1 MSQGAAVWRA
11 FVFLQAMSIR
21 NLVTHRLKR
30 LRQPKYLFGAIA
42 GIAYFYF
49 IFFRRGAM
57 GDWRGG
63 HHSTSLGWTQQPGV
77 MAVII
82 ALAAL
87 VLLGIVVVAWVVPT
101 KRAALTFSE
110 AEVAFL
116 FPAPLTRRMLIHYKL
131 LRAQIGI
138 LLSAF
143 LFTLISH
150 RFSMFGGNPLWH
162 AAGWWLLLS
171 TIRLHFIGASFWR
184 DYLLE
189 LGVNV
194 WLRRLLV
201 LGIVL
206 ALLVA
211 SMAWMK
217 TRIALPTQDDLASL
231 QAMTAYVSGFLST
244 PPLAWALVPFK
255 WMVAPLFAVD
265 AATFARTA
273 PAAVLILLLHY
284 VWVVRSDTAFED
296 ASIDA
301 SRKRASKV
309 ARMRSGKSAFDRSPT
324 KPRTAPFG
332 LAPRGFVPVA
342 FLWTSLIALGPF
354 YRLRTWLIA
363 CAVVVAGGLWMAAR
377 PQFHPVLL
385 VIGAIT
391 LMLAGWLL
399 VFAPMLMQR
408 SLSRVFLHLDVL
420 KASPL
425 SGKQIVLGEL
435 LTPITLLTLAQWLA
449 LLIAAVVFVGP
460 AVTGHAN
467 TDMTGGG
474 AIAAALLTPGNILV
488 ALLCVGL
495 LAPLL
500 CGLMLCVPFAGML
513 LFPSWLAGSSSRSSG
528 GGVEVMGQRMI
539 FFAGY
544 VLVLA
549 VAMLPAAIVGAIAF
563 FAGQWLGGMK
573 LALVVATLLGGAV
586 LLGELWLALAWLGRR
601 AERLDLSQE
610 QLQ

>member
-11 FVFLQAMSIR
+11 FVFLQTMSIR
-21 NLVTHRLKR
+21 NLVMHRLKR

-42 GIAYFYF
+42 GIGYFYF

-63 HHSTSLGWTQQPGV
+63 HRTADLGWMQQPGV
-77 MAVII
+77 MAVVIG
-82 ALAAL
+82 LAAL
-87 VLLGIVVVAWVVPT
+87 LLLVIVVLAWVVPT

-131 LRAQIGI
+131 LRAQLGI

-150 RFSMFGGNPLWH
+150 RASMFGGNPVLH
-162 AAGWWLLLS
+162 AAGWWILLS

-189 LGVNV
+189 RGVHV

-211 SMAWMK
+211 SAAWVK
-217 TRIALPTQDDLASL
+217 TSIALPTQADLGSV
-231 QAMTAYVSGFLST
+231 QAITAYLSGFLSA
-244 PPLAWALVPFK
+244 PPLAWALVPLK

-265 AATFARTA
+265 ASAFAHTA
-273 PAAVLILLLHY
+273 PAAVLVLMLHY
-284 VWVVRSDTAFED
+284 FWVVRSDTAFED

-301 SRKRASKV
+301 SRRRANKV
-309 ARMRSGKSAFDRSPT
+309 AQMRAGQSAFDRQPT
-324 KPRTAPFG
+324 KPRTAPFV
-332 LAPRGFVPVA
+332 LAPRGIVPIA
-342 FLWTSLIALGPF
+342 FLWKNLIALGPF

-363 CAVVVAGGLWMAAR
+363 CAVVVAGGTWMAAR
-377 PQFHPVLL
+377 PEFQPVLL
-385 VIGAIT
+385 AIGGIA

-408 SLSRVFLHLDVL
+408 SLGRVFAHLDVL

-435 LTPITLLTLAQWLA
+435 LTPIVLLTLVQWLA
-449 LLIAAVVFVGP
+449 LLIGAVALVGP
-460 AVTGHAN
+460 TVVGQADVGTTA
-467 TDMTGGG
+467 GGG
-474 AIAAALLTPGNILV
+474 FVAALLTPGNIMV

-513 LFPSWLAGSSSRSSG
+513 LFPSWLAGSGSRG

-544 VLVLA
+544 ALVLA
-549 VAMLPAAIVGAIAF
+549 LAVLPAAIVGGIAF
-563 FAGQWLGGMK
+563 FAGQWLSGIV
-573 LALVVATLLGGAV
+573 LALALATLFGGAV
-586 LLGELWLALAWLGRR
+586 LVGELWLALAWLGRR

-610 QLQ
+610 QLL